1 MIIRISNKFVL
12 AIYIL
17 LIVATVSTFRNRGV
31 ESEGMD
37 LQLIIKAFV
46 WLFCGAISLFFALRI
61 NLRPMSLPQ
70 WMILIYAAL
79 ILIQSP
85 TSPAGSYSIMASLV
99 FCIFVLTSIVMFR
112 LFDYQQATN
121 AFLLA
126 SLGICILSLIFYV
139 AIPSIAL
146 QEYWNDMGYIEGVRF
161 KGIGSNANAIGQ
173 VSALSLFLL
182 LVVKGHGRPERI
194 KYVLFTAI
202 LAVLLLSQS
211 RTSMLALILAT
222 SYYFLHRRYASIVY
236 LLFIGLTLA
245 TTIWATEIYLKILP
259 SLTRSGGLEELFTFT
274 GRTMI
279 WEVVTELIA
288 EKPWL
293 GYGYAASKQ
302 LLPLHF
308 ETSWGWTTVNSHQF
322 ILQLLLSSGVIGSL
336 PVFIIL
342 AIQVYFLVTFKSKLA
357 SSLFIFILV
366 TGALESGA
374 IGPIPNY
381 LTLLWLVTISMLFK
395 EYEREKSTTVL
406 NVRGS
411 CTTILQRS

>member
-1 MIIRISNKFVL
+1 MIVRISNKFVL
-12 AIYIL
+12 ALYVL
-17 LIVATVSTFRNRGV
+17 LVVATVSTFRNRGV

-46 WLFCGAISLFFALRI
+46 WLFCGAVSFLFALRV
-61 NLRPMSLPQ
+61 NLRPMSLLQ
-70 WMILIYAAL
+70 WMILIYAVL

-99 FCIFVLTSIVMFR
+99 FAIFVLMTIVMYR
-112 LFDYQQATN
+112 IFDYQQATN
-121 AFLLA
+121 AFFIA
-126 SLGICILSLIFYV
+126 SLTICVLSLIFYFL
-139 AIPSIAL
+139 IPSIAL

-173 VSALSLFLL
+173 VSALSLFLIL
-182 LVVKGHGRPERI
+182 ATKGLGSHGRLRYI
-194 KYVLFTAI
+194 LFVVI
-202 LAVLLLSQS
+202 LVVLLLSQS

-222 SYYFLHRRYASIVY
+222 SYYFLHRKYAYIVY
-236 LLFIGLTLA
+236 TIFVATALA
-245 TTIWATEIYLKILP
+245 TTVWATDIYLKILP

-279 WEVVTELIA
+279 WEVVRELIA
-288 EKPWL
+288 EKPWI
-293 GYGYAASKQ
+293 GYGYAASKY

-322 ILQLLLSSGVIGSL
+322 VLQLLLSSGIIGSL

-342 AIQVYFLVTFKSKLA
+342 VIQLYFLVTFKSKLA
-357 SSLFIFILV
+357 SSLFIFVLV
-366 TGALESGA
+366 TGVLESGA

-395 EYEREKSTTVL
+395 EYERERNMEKQQ
-406 NVRGS
+406 VRHPNNIAIHES
-411 CTTILQRS
+411 